1 MTSES
6 KKSFPLWA
14 KWLIS
19 IILFSAVA
27 VLMVKQLPGGGAFST
42 DLARIG
48 QGQPAM
54 VVIYDVNSL
63 DGKQV
68 LELLEGLRGEYK
80 DRVQFLVADLG
91 TPDGRS
97 FARHYKGVS
106 GSVIVLKADGYRMRT
121 MHRPESTAML
131 HQLLKDALA
140 TQISE

>member
-1 MTSES
+1 MAPES

-19 IILFSAVA
+19 IIIFSAAA
-27 VLMVKQLPGGGAFST
+27 VLIVKQLPGGGAFST
-42 DLARIG
+42 DLTRIG

-54 VVIYDVNSL
+54 VVVYDVNSL

-68 LELLEGLRGEYK
+68 MELLEDLRGEYK

-106 GSVIVLKADGYRMRT
+106 GSVIVLKADGYHMRT
-121 MHRPESTAML
+121 MHRPESTALL
-131 HQLLKDALA
+131 HQVVRGALA
-140 TQISE
+140 TQVSQ